1 MERQSEIDPRLLD
14 KEWRINNL
22 YTITS
27 KVGGQKIKF
36 KPNAAQ
42 QAIFAASKEHKRL
55 LVLKSRQLGATT
67 GINVLFLDDTL
78 FTRNLSAVSLFHN
91 REKAI
96 DAFDNKVRF
105 AWDNIN
111 EDLKKSLGW
120 SVDTERANQLTFGFG
135 DKTYS
140 SYSVATSGRS
150 GTFQRVH
157 ISEFGPLCAE
167 RPLDAKEI
175 ITGTFPAV
183 PQDGLIIIETT
194 AAGEVGYFPEMWNMA
209 VAGKNGWKT
218 LFLNWRYDTEEIART
233 PLIELSDLPDEF
245 IQLGVTHNLT
255 HQELSYYYSKFL
267 LLNRDWSL
275 LRQEYPT
282 TAEEAF
288 QGSGEKMFD
297 MEAITEYERFI
308 EEGTLQGDLRVFEPY
323 QYGKAYVVGGDPAE
337 GVEKDHSAACVW
349 KVDGIKPK
357 LVAEYFS
364 NTISPEDFA
373 YVLRKLAVDYGNAA
387 IAPENNNYAGG
398 VVVSKLKQIYQ
409 EDLIYRQIDE
419 VKVKTVESSKLGF
432 SSTAMSKPF
441 ILAAMVQGVKDRE
454 LQIPSAAL
462 LSEMRICPKS
472 EMTRTVKK
480 GVTKHFDLLMAA
492 AIGLHARGFALER
505 CGKSVF
511 NTTTT
516 THRQEDFDPFASV

>member
-1 MERQSEIDPRLLD
+1 M
-14 KEWRINNL
+14 NNL

-42 QAIFAASKEHKRL
+42 QAIFAFIKENKRVL
-55 LVLKSRQLGATT
+55 LLKSRQLGATT
-67 GINVLFLDDTL
+67 GLNVYFLDDTL
-78 FTRNLSAVSLFHN
+78 FTRNLNAVSLFHN
-91 REKAI
+91 RDKAI

-105 AWDNIN
+105 AWENMN
-111 EDLKKSLGW
+111 EELKQRLGW
-120 SVDTERANQLTFGFG
+120 LVDTERANQLTFGFG

-183 PQDGLIIIETT
+183 PQDGLIVIETT
-194 AAGEVGYFPEMWNMA
+194 AAGETGYFAEMWKLA
-209 VAGKNGWKT
+209 IEGKNGWKT
-218 LFLNWRYDTEEIART
+218 LFLNWRYDTEEIDRT
-233 PLIELSDLPDEF
+233 PLVDLSTLPDEF
-245 IQLGVTHNLT
+245 IQLGVAHELS
-255 HQELSYYYSKFL
+255 HKELSYYFSKFL
-267 LLNRDWSL
+267 MLNRDWAL

-297 MEAITEYERFI
+297 MEAITEYEKHI
-308 EEGTLQGDLRVFEPY
+308 EEGTSQGDLRVFEPY

-337 GVEKDHSAACVW
+337 GIEKDHSAAAVW

-357 LVAEYFS
+357 LVAEYTS

-373 YVLRKLAVDYGNAA
+373 YVMRKLAVDYGYASV
-387 IAPENNNYAGG
+387 APENNNYAGG
-398 VVVSKLKQIYQ
+398 IVVTILKQIYR

-419 VKVKTVESSKLGF
+419 VKAHPLISPKLGF
-432 SSTAMSKPF
+432 GSTSMSKPF
-441 ILAAMVQGVKDRE
+441 ILSTIVQATKDRD
-454 LQIPSAAL
+454 LQIPSRAL
-462 LSEMRICPKS
+462 LAEMRICPKS
-472 EMTRTVKK
+472 EMIRVVKK
-480 GVTKHFDLLMAA
+480 GVTNHFDLLMAS
-492 AIGLHARGFALER
+492 AIGLHARQFALEH
-505 CGKSVF
+505 CGKATISV
-511 NTTTT
+511 TTSV
-516 THRQEDFDPFASV
+516 HQPEEFDPFAAV